1 MDRYFSEP
9 NQLKSF
15 SKEENAFV
23 VDYTSQT
30 GGLRGVEVLNV
41 PPKDINYF
49 HLENRGKIEFWGV
62 NFEKCSSLFKKKDE
76 NCECM
81 FVAKQAKNLKM
92 ACLVELKYCLDKER
106 NLIENTIKAKSQ
118 LTNTLRI
125 LLNKG
130 ILNTR
135 DYKIYLNISI
145 PDSEKI
151 PFTSFLT
158 TTPDSICSAKDEG
171 CTLWGYNRLRILNA
185 SFLVAEKERI

>member
-1 MDRYFSEP
+1 MNQYFSEP

-15 SKEENAFV
+15 SKEESAFAME
-23 VDYTSQT
+23 YTNQT
-30 GGLRGVEVLNV
+30 DSYRGVDISNA
-41 PPKDINYF
+41 PPTDINYF

-62 NFEKCSSLFKKKDE
+62 NFEKCGSLFEKKEE

-81 FVAKQAKNLKM
+81 FVAKRAKNLKM
-92 ACLVELKYCLDKER
+92 ACLIELKYCLNKER
-106 NLIENTIKAKSQ
+106 NLIENTAKAKSQ
-118 LTNTLRI
+118 LTNSLQV
-125 LLNKG
+125 LLEKG

-151 PFTSFLT
+151 PFTNFLM
-158 TTPDSICSAKDEG
+158 TTPDSICRAKDEG
-171 CTLWGYNRLRILNA
+171 YTLWGYNKLRILNS

>member
-1 MDRYFSEP
+1 MNQYFSEP

-15 SKEENAFV
+15 SKEESAFAM
-23 VDYTSQT
+23 DYTNQT
-30 GGLRGVEVLNV
+30 DSYRGVDISNA
-41 PPKDINYF
+41 PPTDINYF

-62 NFEKCSSLFKKKDE
+62 NFEKCGSLFEKKEE

-81 FVAKQAKNLKM
+81 FVAKRAKNLKM
-92 ACLVELKYCLDKER
+92 ACLIELKYCLNKER
-106 NLIENTIKAKSQ
+106 NLIENTAKAKSQ
-118 LTNTLRI
+118 LTNSLQV
-125 LLNKG
+125 LLEKG

-151 PFTSFLT
+151 PFTNFLM
-158 TTPDSICSAKDEG
+158 TTPDSICRAKDEG
-171 CTLWGYNRLRILNA
+171 YTLWGYNKLRILNS

>member
-1 MDRYFSEP
+1 MNQYFSEP

-15 SKEENAFV
+15 SKEESAFAM
-23 VDYTSQT
+23 DYTNQT
-30 GGLRGVEVLNV
+30 DSYRGVDISNA
-41 PPKDINYF
+41 PPTDINYF

-62 NFEKCSSLFKKKDE
+62 NFEKCGSLFEKKEE

-81 FVAKQAKNLKM
+81 FVAKRAKNLKM
-92 ACLVELKYCLDKER
+92 ACLIELKYCLDKER
-106 NLIENTIKAKSQ
+106 NLIENTAKAKSQ
-118 LTNTLRI
+118 LTNSLQV
-125 LLNKG
+125 LLEKG

-151 PFTSFLT
+151 PFTNFLM
-158 TTPDSICSAKDEG
+158 TTPDSICCAKDEG
-171 CTLWGYNRLRILNA
+171 YTLWGYNKLRILNS